1 MLMKN
6 RRDGFIMDKII
17 FYFSPTGGT
26 RKVAEHIGE
35 MLGCGAADITSEAE
49 MIGSDVDQNTLAVF
63 CVPVYG
69 GRIPKPMHDR
79 MNHIEG
85 HGGPAIIVAV
95 YGNRSAGDA
104 LAELKVAVEKSHFV
118 VTAACEMI
126 APHSLSPNYGKG
138 RPDAQDLAQL
148 KDFLD
153 KVTSRTSF
161 QSVSVPGKAKHLI
174 SFQAPVRPISI
185 IGCVGCGMCHENC
198 PVGAINEKH
207 LTRTNYLKCIGCMR
221 CVSVCTSGARRIP
234 MIDKAA
240 ARLLLMKS
248 ASSRKEPRFFL

>member
-1 MLMKN
+1 
-6 RRDGFIMDKII
+6 MDSIV

-26 RKVAEHIGE
+26 RKVAEHIAE
-35 MLGCGAADITSEAE
+35 YLGCGAADITSEAE
-49 MIGSDVDQNTLAVF
+49 MIGSDVDKDRLAVF

-79 MNHIEG
+79 MKHIEG
-85 HGGPAIIVAV
+85 HGGPAIAVAV

-104 LAELKVAVEKSHFV
+104 LAELKEAVEKSKFV

-126 APHSLSPNYGKG
+126 APHSLAPEYGKG
-138 RPDAQDLAQL
+138 RPDAQDLDQL
-148 KDFLD
+148 KRFLGE
-153 KVTSRTSF
+153 VTSRSSF
-161 QSVSVPGKAKHLI
+161 KSVPVPGKAKHLV
-174 SFQAPVRPISI
+174 SVQAPVRPISI
-185 IGCVGCGMCHENC
+185 IGCVGCGMCYENC

-234 MIDKAA
+234 IADKAA
-240 ARLLLMKS
+240 AKLLLKRS
-248 ASSRKEPRFFL
+248 ASTRKEPKFFL